1 MFYVNRT
8 NNSMMGVTIYR
19 RLVIWFV
26 FVSLLS
32 LGFATLMGIH
42 SIDEIVVK
50 QAQDNVRSDLNTA
63 QEVYNYKMEQIRDSV
78 HFTAN
83 IEPIRTALVDNDT
96 DVLKYKL
103 RRIMGDRGLDFLAIT
118 DATGTVVARGQS
130 SAYGDSQAD
139 DPLVMRSL
147 AGTTVVST
155 QIVPRPKLLL
165 EGGDLVERAYTEFVD
180 TQRAKPTSRT
190 SETAGMVIKAASPV
204 YHNDTLIGVIY
215 GGYLI
220 NRNYEIVDRI
230 RSIVYE
236 DEKYEDQDIGTATI
250 FHGDLRISTN
260 VYKSERNRAIGT
272 RVSEEVY
279 DAVLISGEKWISR
292 AFVVNERY
300 ITAYQPIYDTD
311 GNIIGM
317 LYVGLLEK
325 PFVDMKREMLTKFAI
340 TAIFSVIVSILV
352 ASVFARNISKP
363 TSELAH
369 TAKAIAGGDLAKRV
383 NIKRADEIGELAI
396 SFNRMAD
403 VLKKNADDIKGK
415 TAELERMNM
424 QLTELDRM
432 KSEFIDMASH
442 ELRTPLTTIKG
453 YLDLALDGT
462 LGEFTDAQIA
472 KLEIM
477 DRNAD
482 RLTGLVGDLLNLS
495 EIQSRQLR
503 LKKERSSLKRLVEDA
518 MGHAKPLADSKGHKV
533 VVNVPDDIIITCDP
547 GRLVYAIYHLL
558 DDAERYTPEPGTI
571 RVEAGVETDGIH
583 ISVSDTGIGIPE
595 NELGNVFMPFYE
607 LKDLMQHTTGTTGI
621 GLSIVKGI
629 IEAHGGVIRA
639 ESEVGKGTTFH
650 IVLPGEDEQ
659 DE

>member
-1 MFYVNRT
+1 
-8 NNSMMGVTIYR
+8 MMGITIYR

-26 FVSLLS
+26 FVALLS
-32 LGFATLMGIH
+32 LGFATLMGVY
-42 SIDEIVVK
+42 SIDEIVMK
-50 QAQDNVRSDLNTA
+50 QAQDDVRSDLIVA

-78 HFTAN
+78 RFTAN
-83 IEPIRTALVDNDT
+83 IEPIQTALADNDT

-103 RRIMGDRGLDFLAIT
+103 RRIMDDRGLDFLAIT
-118 DATGTVVARGQS
+118 DATGTVVVRGQS
-130 SAYGDSQAD
+130 SAYGDSHAD

-147 AGTTVVST
+147 AGMTVVST
-155 QIVPRPKLLL
+155 EIVPKPELLL
-165 EGGDLVERAYTEFVD
+165 EGGDLVERAEFVG

-190 SETAGMVIKAASPV
+190 SETAGMVIKSASPV
-204 YHNDTLIGVIY
+204 YQNDTLIGVIY

-220 NRNYEIVDRI
+220 NQNYEIVDRV
-230 RSIVYE
+230 RSIIYE
-236 DEKYEDQDIGTATI
+236 DKKYGNRDIGTATI

-260 VYKSERNRAIGT
+260 VYDSGDNRAIGT

-279 DAVLISGEKWISR
+279 DAVLISGEKWIGST
-292 AFVVNERY
+292 FVVNELY
-300 ITAYQPIYDTD
+300 IAAYQPIYDID
-311 GNIIGM
+311 SNIIGM
-317 LYVGLLEK
+317 LYVGMLEK
-325 PFVDMKREMLTKFAI
+325 PFIDIKHEMIVKFII
-340 TAIFSVIVSILV
+340 TAIFAIVLSILV
-352 ASVFARNISKP
+352 ASVFARNISEP
-363 TSELAH
+363 TTELAH

-383 NIKRADEIGELAI
+383 NIERADEIGELAV

-403 VLKKNADDIKGK
+403 ALKKNADDIKGK

-462 LGEFTDAQIA
+462 LGDFTDSQIA

-495 EIQSRQLR
+495 EIQSRQLL
-503 LKKERSSLKRLVEDA
+503 LKKERSSLKQLVDDA
-518 MGHAKPLADSKGHKV
+518 MGHAKPLADSKGHNV

-558 DDAERYTPEPGTI
+558 DDAARYTPEPGTI
-571 RVEAGVETDGIH
+571 RVDAGVETDGIH
-583 ISVSDTGIGIPE
+583 IHVSDTGIGIPKS
-595 NELGNVFMPFYE
+595 ELGNIFMPFYE
-607 LKDLMQHTTGTTGI
+607 LKDLMQHTTGTIGI

-629 IEAHGGVIRA
+629 IEAHGGRIWA
-639 ESEVGKGTTFH
+639 EGVVGKGTTFY
-650 IVLPGEDEQ
+650 IVLPGEENNGG
-659 DE
+659 

>member
-1 MFYVNRT
+1 
-8 NNSMMGVTIYR
+8 MMGITIYR

-32 LGFATLMGIH
+32 LGFATLMGVY
-42 SIDEIVVK
+42 SIDKIVMK
-50 QAQDNVRSDLNTA
+50 QAQDDVRSDLIVA
-63 QEVYNYKMEQIRDSV
+63 QEVYNYKMEQIQDSV
-78 HFTAN
+78 RFTAN
-83 IEPIRTALVDNDT
+83 IEPIQTALADNDT

-103 RRIMGDRGLDFLAIT
+103 RRIMDDRGLDFLAIT
-118 DATGTVVARGQS
+118 DATGNVVVRGQS

-147 AGTTVVST
+147 AGMTVVST
-155 QIVPRPKLLL
+155 EIVPKPKLLL
-165 EGGDLVERAYTEFVD
+165 EGGDLVERAHTEFVD
-180 TQRAKPTSRT
+180 TQRATPTSRT

-204 YHNDTLIGVIY
+204 YHNDTLIGAIY

-220 NRNYEIVDRI
+220 NQNYEIVDRV

-236 DEKYEDQDIGTATI
+236 DEKYENRDIGAATI

-260 VYKSERNRAIGT
+260 VYESDENRAIGT

-279 DAVLISGEKWISR
+279 DAVLISGEKWIGS
-292 AFVVNERY
+292 AFVVNELY
-300 ITAYQPIYDTD
+300 ITAYHPIYDID
-311 GNIIGM
+311 SNIIGM
-317 LYVGLLEK
+317 LYVGMLEK
-325 PFVDMKREMLTKFAI
+325 PFIDMKQEMIAKFIIITIFAI
-340 TAIFSVIVSILV
+340 MLSILV

-363 TSELAH
+363 TTELAH
-369 TAKAIAGGDLAKRV
+369 TAKAIAGGDLTKRV
-383 NIKRADEIGELAI
+383 NIERADEIGELAV

-403 VLKKNADDIKGK
+403 ALKKNADDIKGK

-442 ELRTPLTTIKG
+442 ELRTPLTTLKG

-462 LGEFTDAQIA
+462 LGEFTDAQIL

-518 MGHAKPLADSKGHKV
+518 MGHAKPLADSKGHNV
-533 VVNVPDDIIITCDP
+533 VVNVPDDIIITCDRE
-547 GRLVYAIYHLL
+547 RLVYAIYHLL
-558 DDAERYTPEPGTI
+558 DDAARYTPEPGTI
-571 RVEAGVETDGIH
+571 RVDAGVETDGIH

-595 NELGNVFMPFYE
+595 SELGNIFMPFYE
-607 LKDLMQHTTGTTGI
+607 LKDLMQHTTGTIGI

-639 ESEVGKGTTFH
+639 EGKVGKGTTFH
-650 IVLPGEDEQ
+650 IVLPSEEETGNGEE
-659 DE
+659 

>member
-1 MFYVNRT
+1 M
-8 NNSMMGVTIYR
+8 
-19 RLVIWFV
+19 IWFV

-32 LGFATLMGIH
+32 LGFATLMGVY
-42 SIDEIVVK
+42 SIDEIVMK
-50 QAQDNVRSDLNTA
+50 QAQDDVRSDLIVA
-63 QEVYNYKMEQIRDSV
+63 QEIYNYKMEQIQDSV
-78 HFTAN
+78 RFTAN
-83 IEPIRTALVDNDT
+83 IEPIQTALSDNDT

-103 RRIMGDRGLDFLAIT
+103 RRIMEDRGLDFLAIT
-118 DATGTVVARGQS
+118 DALGNVVVRGQS

-147 AGTTVVST
+147 AGMTVVST
-155 QIVPRPKLLL
+155 EIVPKPELLL
-165 EGGDLVERAYTEFVD
+165 EGGDLVERAYTEFVG

-220 NRNYEIVDRI
+220 NQNYEIVDRV

-236 DEKYEDQDIGTATI
+236 DKKYENQDIGTATI
-250 FHGDLRISTN
+250 FHGDLMISTN
-260 VYKSERNRAIGT
+260 VYKSEKNRAIGT

-279 DAVLISGEKWISR
+279 DAVLISGEKWIGS
-292 AFVVNERY
+292 AFVVNEPY
-300 ITAYQPIYDTD
+300 ITAYQPIYDVNS
-311 GNIIGM
+311 NIIGM
-317 LYVGLLEK
+317 LYVGVLKK
-325 PFVDMKREMLTKFAI
+325 PFIDIKHEMLAKFII
-340 TAIFSVIVSILV
+340 TAIFAIMLSIIV

-363 TSELAH
+363 TAELAY
-369 TAKAIAGGDLAKRV
+369 TAKAIAGGDLTKRV
-383 NIKRADEIGELAI
+383 NIERADEIGELAV

-403 VLKKNADDIKGK
+403 VLKKNADEIKGK

-462 LGEFTDAQIA
+462 LGEFTDAQIS

-503 LKKERSSLKRLVEDA
+503 LKKERSSLKQLVEDA
-518 MGHAKPLADSKGHKV
+518 MGHAKPLADSKGHNV
-533 VVNVPDDIIITCDP
+533 VVNVPDDIIITCDRE
-547 GRLVYAIYHLL
+547 RLVYAIYHLL
-558 DDAERYTPEPGTI
+558 DDAARYMPEPGTI
-571 RVEAGVETDGIH
+571 RVDAGVETDGIH

-595 NELGNVFMPFYE
+595 SELGNIFRPFYE
-607 LKDLMQHTTGTTGI
+607 LKDLMQHTTGTIGI

-629 IEAHGGVIRA
+629 IEAHGGAIRA
-639 ESEVGKGTTFH
+639 ESNVGGKGTTFH
-650 IVLPGEDEQ
+650 IVLPGEEKDGAGGG
-659 DE
+659 